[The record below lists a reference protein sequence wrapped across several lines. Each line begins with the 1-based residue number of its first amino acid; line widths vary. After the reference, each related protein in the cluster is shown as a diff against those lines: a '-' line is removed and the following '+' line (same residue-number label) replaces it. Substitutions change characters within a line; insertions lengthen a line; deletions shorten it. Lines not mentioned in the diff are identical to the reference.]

1 MDFLSIILAC
11 VIVYFVIRFLGL
23 DKKDNF
29 EPIVTPV
36 VKKKQTLIEQA
47 IDKKNKFYEKLQ
59 MDYKKW
65 ELMTDSKEKEK
76 LWSQLVTQQELWDK
90 LDGLWS
96 GQSDF
101 VEKFNSYLKK

>member
-101 VEKFNSYLKK
+101 VEKVNSYLKK